1 MPAPTDKTPPA
12 EPATVSFPTVPAQ
25 RTPEGGLP
33 PLAGTAAYRQQPDTQ
48 VPQQH
53 PYTQVP
59 QQHPTNAPTNL
70 PAPKPKRRARSW
82 IPLGVFAA
90 LIVVGLVVAGTVGS
104 GGGSTSTTAAQ
115 PGYTQLPEASRSPLS
130 APTVSRAPAA
140 TTPAPVAAPA
150 TTQAAA
156 AGTVAQRNAVKK
168 AESYLDYTAFSR
180 TGLITQL
187 EFEGFTKADATYAVD
202 HITVDWTEQ
211 ADKKAQSYMDYSSF
225 SRSGLIKQ
233 LQFEGFTAAQAA
245 HGASAV
251 GL

>member
-1 MPAPTDKTPPA
+1 
-12 EPATVSFPTVPAQ
+12 
-25 RTPEGGLP
+25 
-33 PLAGTAAYRQQPDTQ
+33 
-48 VPQQH
+48 
-53 PYTQVP
+53 
-59 QQHPTNAPTNL
+59 
-70 PAPKPKRRARSW
+70 
-82 IPLGVFAA
+82 
-90 LIVVGLVVAGTVGS
+90 
-104 GGGSTSTTAAQ
+104 
-115 PGYTQLPEASRSPLS
+115 
-130 APTVSRAPAA
+130 
-140 TTPAPVAAPA
+140 
-150 TTQAAA
+150 
-156 AGTVAQRNAVKK
+156 VAQRNAVEK